1 MSEADSAGG
10 ATASG
15 GIDEEEG
22 GDTFS
27 GRLGLIFATIG
38 AAIGTGNIWR
48 FPRMVGANGGG
59 SFLVPW
65 LIFLF
70 VWSVPLIIAEFAI
83 GKRSRVGTVGS
94 FRIFAG
100 RRFAWMGLWT
110 AWISTAIGFYYAVVT
125 GWCLNYFRL
134 AVSGGLN
141 SSVDTTEV
149 WNNFLANPGLVIFF
163 QFLAVIITMAAIWK
177 GAKAIEKVNVT
188 LMVSLFILLFA
199 ALILALIMDF
209 EDGTLDGFVYMFT
222 IQPEYLVKPE
232 TWINGLAQSA
242 WSCSAGMGM
251 AITYSVYMRKD
262 EDTTLNA
269 ATMCLANNSI
279 SIIAGLTVMMAVF
292 SVLADPLSAVS
303 GGSSAITFLV
313 LPEVFAQAPGGPI
326 VQVTMVAMFFLA
338 LSFAA
343 LTSMISTVE
352 LCVRNFVDHGI
363 DRNVAVPATGAA
375 IFLFGLPSAAL
386 WILIDDSTGVAFP
399 QFLEVQDHIWG
410 YGLMFSGLFI
420 AYSIWKY
427 GWSRYRVWQDE
438 NGLTGFNFRDY
449 LDHGVSSFRDDF
461 INTGDNDWWIGKW
474 WDYIMYLG
482 FPLMFSVLMIS
493 YFGDL
498 LFNVHEPWNPTNPHG
513 ISIILLFWGITA
525 GIFISLNRY
534 VLVNKMVRTGGEGF
548 PLWIIS
554 GDWRLE
560 PRPLYRNVPAGADAA
575 VEMLPGGDDPFILHA
590 GDDLPPTF
598 IDDDGKEWQ
607 TSGPGGSGGG
617 SVGGGS
623 SASVIDAE
631 IA

>member
-1 MSEADSAGG
+1 MSEGG
-10 ATASG
+10 S
-15 GIDEEEG
+15 DE
-22 GDTFS
+22 FS

-65 LIFLF
+65 VIFLF
-70 VWSVPLIIAEFAI
+70 LWSVPLIIAEFAL
-83 GKRSRVGTVGS
+83 GKRSRTGTVGT

-100 RRFAWMGLWT
+100 NRFAWMGLWT

-125 GWCLNYFRL
+125 GWCINYFQTAIR
-134 AVSGGLN
+134 GGLG
-141 SSVDTTEV
+141 SEVDTVEV
-149 WNNFLANPGLVIFF
+149 WNSFLNNPLEVVFF
-163 QFLAVIITMAAIWK
+163 QAIAVAITMLAIWK
-177 GAKAIEKVNVT
+177 GAKAIEKVNVG
-188 LMVSLFILLFA
+188 LMISLFVLLFA
-199 ALILALIMDF
+199 ALFLAFVMDLD
-209 EDGTLDGFVYMFT
+209 DGSLDGFVYMFS
-222 IQPEYLVKPE
+222 IQPEYLMQPE
-232 TWINGLAQSA
+232 TWINGLSQSA

-292 SVLADPLSAVS
+292 AVVDDPLAAVS

-313 LPEVFAQAPGGPI
+313 LPEVFAQAPGGPF
-326 VQVTMVAMFFLA
+326 VQLTMVTMFFLA

-363 DRNVAVPATGAA
+363 DRPKAVGFTSIA
-375 IFLFGLPSAAL
+375 IFLFGLPSAGL
-386 WILIDDSTGVAFP
+386 WILVDDSTGVVFP

-427 GWSRYRVWQDE
+427 GWNRYRVWQEE
-438 NGLTGFNFRDY
+438 NDIEGFDFRDY

-482 FPLMFSVLMIS
+482 FPLMFSVLILS
-493 YFGDL
+493 YFGDML
-498 LFNVHEPWNPTNPHG
+498 INVENPWDPTNANG
-513 ISIILLFWGITA
+513 ISIILLFWGVTA
-525 GIFISLNRY
+525 GLFIGLNRY
-534 VLVNKMVRTGGEGF
+534 ILVNRMVPTTDDF
-548 PLWIIS
+548 WLLAILS
-554 GDWRLE
+554 GNYRLE
-560 PRPLYRNVPAGADAA
+560 PRPLYRNVPEGAE
-575 VEMLPGGDDPFILHA
+575 VSIETLPGGEDPYIVQVGDKLPATFVDDYGETRSHTGATL
-590 GDDLPPTF
+590 
-598 IDDDGKEWQ
+598 
-607 TSGPGGSGGG
+607 
-617 SVGGGS
+617 
-623 SASVIDAE
+623 DAE
-631 IA
+631 IV

>member
-1 MSEADSAGG
+1 MA
-10 ATASG
+10 
-15 GIDEEEG
+15 EG
-22 GDTFS
+22 GSDEFS

-70 VWSVPLIIAEFAI
+70 LWSVPLIIAEFAL
-83 GKRSRVGTVGS
+83 GKRSRTGTVGT

-100 RRFAWMGLWT
+100 KRFAWMGLWT

-125 GWCLNYFRL
+125 GWCINYFQT
-134 AVSGGLN
+134 AVRGGLG
-141 SSVDTTEV
+141 SEVDTVEV
-149 WNNFLANPGLVIFF
+149 WNSFLQNPMEVVFF
-163 QFLAVIITMAAIWK
+163 QAIAVAITMLAIWK
-177 GAKAIEKVNVT
+177 GAKAIEKVNVG
-188 LMVSLFILLFA
+188 LMISLFILLFA
-199 ALILALIMDF
+199 ALFLAFVMDL
-209 EDGTLDGFVYMFT
+209 EDGTLDGFVYMFS
-222 IQPEYLVKPE
+222 IQPEYLAQPE
-232 TWINGLAQSA
+232 TWINGLSQSA

-292 SVLADPLSAVS
+292 AVVDDPLAAVS

-313 LPEVFAQAPGGPI
+313 LPEVFAQAPGGPV
-326 VQVTMVAMFFLA
+326 VQLAMVTMFFLA

-343 LTSMISTVE
+343 LSSMISTVE

-363 DRNVAVPATGAA
+363 ERPQAVGFTSLA
-375 IFLFGLPSAAL
+375 IFFFGLPSAAT
-386 WILIDDSTGVAFP
+386 WILVDDSTGVAFP

-427 GWSRYRVWQDE
+427 GWNRYRAWQEE
-438 NGLTGFNFRDY
+438 NDISGFSLRDY
-449 LDHGVSSFRDDF
+449 LDNGVSSFRDDF

-482 FPLMFSVLMIS
+482 FPLMFSVLILS
-493 YFGDL
+493 YFADML
-498 LFNVHEPWNPTNPHG
+498 ANVDNPWDPTNANG

-525 GIFISLNRY
+525 GLFIGLNRFIIINRI
-534 VLVNKMVRTGGEGF
+534 VPTSGNPW
-548 PLWIIS
+548 PLALLS
-554 GDWRLE
+554 GNFTLE
-560 PRPLYRNVPAGADAA
+560 PRPLYRNVPEGAEVPIDT
-575 VEMLPGGDDPFILHA
+575 LPGGEDPFIVEV
-590 GDDLPPTF
+590 GEDLPETF
-598 IDDDGKEWQ
+598 IDDYGETKPH
-607 TSGPGGSGGG
+607 TGS
-617 SVGGGS
+617 
-623 SASVIDAE
+623 IIEAE
-631 IA
+631 IGYSYDQV

>member
-1 MSEADSAGG
+1 M
-10 ATASG
+10 T
-15 GIDEEEG
+15 EG
-22 GDTFS
+22 GSDEFS

-70 VWSVPLIIAEFAI
+70 LWSVPLIIAEFAL
-83 GKRSRVGTVGS
+83 GKRSRTGTVGT

-100 RRFAWMGLWT
+100 KRFAWMGLWT

-125 GWCLNYFRL
+125 GWCINYFQTAIR
-134 AVSGGLN
+134 GGLG
-141 SSVDTTEV
+141 SEVDTVEV
-149 WNNFLANPGLVIFF
+149 WNTFLQNPAEVVFF
-163 QFLAVIITMAAIWK
+163 QAIAVAITMLAIWK
-177 GAKAIEKVNVT
+177 GAKAIEKVNVG
-188 LMVSLFILLFA
+188 LMISLFFLLFA
-199 ALILALIMDF
+199 ALFLAFVMDL
-209 EDGTLDGFVYMFT
+209 EDGSLDGFVYMFS
-222 IQPEYLVKPE
+222 IQPEYLAQPE
-232 TWINGLAQSA
+232 TWINGLSQSA

-251 AITYSVYMRKD
+251 AITYSVYMRKN

-292 SVLADPLSAVS
+292 AVVDDPLAAVS

-313 LPEVFAQAPGGPI
+313 LPEVFAQAPGGPV
-326 VQVTMVAMFFLA
+326 VQLAMVAMFFLA

-363 DRNVAVPATGAA
+363 ERPQAVGYTSLA
-375 IFLFGLPSAAL
+375 IFLFGLPSAAT
-386 WILIDDSTGVAFP
+386 WILVDDATGVAFP

-427 GWSRYRVWQDE
+427 GWNRYRVWQEE
-438 NGLTGFNFRDY
+438 NDISDFSLQDY
-449 LDHGVSSFRDDF
+449 LENGVSSFRDDF
-461 INTGDNDWWIGKW
+461 INTGDNDWWIGRW

-482 FPLMFSVLMIS
+482 FPLMFSVLILS
-493 YFGDL
+493 YFADML
-498 LFNVHEPWNPTNPHG
+498 ANVDNPWDPTNANG

-525 GIFISLNRY
+525 SLFIGLNRY
-534 VLVNKMVRTGGEGF
+534 IIINRIVPTTDDFWPLAVL
-548 PLWIIS
+548 S
-554 GDWRLE
+554 GNFTLE
-560 PRPLYRNVPAGADAA
+560 PRPLYRNVPEGAEVPIDT
-575 VEMLPGGDDPFILHA
+575 LPGGEDPFIVKA
-590 GDDLPPTF
+590 GEDLPETF
-598 IDDDGKEWQ
+598 LDDYGE
-607 TSGPGGSGGG
+607 TRTHSGSG
-617 SVGGGS
+617 
-623 SASVIDAE
+623 IEAE
-631 IA
+631 LA

>member
-1 MSEADSAGG
+1 MSEGG
-10 ATASG
+10 S
-15 GIDEEEG
+15 DE
-22 GDTFS
+22 FS

-65 LIFLF
+65 VIFLF
-70 VWSVPLIIAEFAI
+70 LWSVPLIIAEFAL
-83 GKRSRVGTVGS
+83 GKRSRTGTVGT

-100 RRFAWMGLWT
+100 NRFAWMGLWT

-125 GWCLNYFRL
+125 GWCINYFQTAIR
-134 AVSGGLN
+134 GGLG
-141 SSVDTTEV
+141 SEVDTVEV
-149 WNNFLANPGLVIFF
+149 WNSFLNNPLEVVFF
-163 QFLAVIITMAAIWK
+163 QAIAVAITMLAIWK
-177 GAKAIEKVNVT
+177 GAKAIEKVNVG
-188 LMVSLFILLFA
+188 LMISLFVLLFA
-199 ALILALIMDF
+199 ALFLAFVMDLD
-209 EDGTLDGFVYMFT
+209 DGSLDGFVYMFS
-222 IQPEYLVKPE
+222 IQPEYLMQPE
-232 TWINGLAQSA
+232 TWINGLSQSA

-292 SVLADPLSAVS
+292 AVVDDPLAAVS

-326 VQVTMVAMFFLA
+326 VQLTMVTMFFLA

-363 DRNVAVPATGAA
+363 DRPKAVGFTSIA
-375 IFLFGLPSAAL
+375 IFLFGLPSAGL
-386 WILIDDSTGVAFP
+386 WILVDDSTGVVFP

-427 GWSRYRVWQDE
+427 GWNRYRVWQEE
-438 NGLTGFNFRDY
+438 NDIEGFDFRDY

-482 FPLMFSVLMIS
+482 FPLMFSVLILS
-493 YFGDL
+493 YFGDML
-498 LFNVHEPWNPTNPHG
+498 INVENPWDPTNANG
-513 ISIILLFWGITA
+513 ISIILLFWGVTA
-525 GIFISLNRY
+525 GLFIGLNRY
-534 VLVNKMVRTGGEGF
+534 MLVHRMVPTTDDF
-548 PLWIIS
+548 WLLAILS
-554 GDWRLE
+554 GNYRLE
-560 PRPLYRNVPAGADAA
+560 PRPLYRNVPEGAE
-575 VEMLPGGDDPFILHA
+575 VSIETLPGGEDPYIVQA
-590 GDDLPPTF
+590 GDKLPATF
-598 IDDDGKEWQ
+598 VDDYGE
-607 TSGPGGSGGG
+607 TRSHTG
-617 SVGGGS
+617 
-623 SASVIDAE
+623 ATLDAE
-631 IA
+631 IV

>member
-1 MSEADSAGG
+1 MA
-10 ATASG
+10 
-15 GIDEEEG
+15 EG
-22 GDTFS
+22 GSDEFS

-70 VWSVPLIIAEFAI
+70 LWSVPLIIAEFAL
-83 GKRSRVGTVGS
+83 GKRSRTGTVGT

-100 RRFAWMGLWT
+100 KRFAWMGLWT

-125 GWCLNYFRL
+125 GWCINYFQT
-134 AVSGGLN
+134 AVRGGLG
-141 SSVDTTEV
+141 SEVDTVEV
-149 WNNFLANPGLVIFF
+149 WNSFLQNPMEVVFF
-163 QFLAVIITMAAIWK
+163 QAIAVAITMLAIWK
-177 GAKAIEKVNVT
+177 GAKAIEKVNVG
-188 LMVSLFILLFA
+188 LMISLFILLFA
-199 ALILALIMDF
+199 ALFLAFVMDL
-209 EDGTLDGFVYMFT
+209 EDGTLDGFVYMFS
-222 IQPEYLVKPE
+222 IQPEYLAQPE
-232 TWINGLAQSA
+232 TWINGLSQSA

-292 SVLADPLSAVS
+292 AVVDDPLAAVS

-313 LPEVFAQAPGGPI
+313 LPEVFAQAPGGPV
-326 VQVTMVAMFFLA
+326 VQLAMVTMFFLA

-363 DRNVAVPATGAA
+363 ERPQAVGFTSLA
-375 IFLFGLPSAAL
+375 IFFFGLPSAAT
-386 WILIDDSTGVAFP
+386 WILVDDSTGVAFP

-427 GWSRYRVWQDE
+427 GWNRYRTWQEE
-438 NGLTGFNFRDY
+438 NDISGFSIRDY
-449 LDHGVSSFRDDF
+449 LDNGVSSFRDDF

-482 FPLMFSVLMIS
+482 FPLMFSVLILS
-493 YFGDL
+493 YFADML
-498 LFNVHEPWNPTNPHG
+498 ANVDNPWDPTNANG

-525 GIFISLNRY
+525 GLFIGLNRFIIINRI
-534 VLVNKMVRTGGEGF
+534 VPTSGNPW
-548 PLWIIS
+548 PLALLS
-554 GDWRLE
+554 GNFTLE
-560 PRPLYRNVPAGADAA
+560 PRPLYRNVPEGAEVPIDT
-575 VEMLPGGDDPFILHA
+575 LPGGEDPFIVEV
-590 GDDLPPTF
+590 GEDLPETF
-598 IDDDGKEWQ
+598 IDDYGETKPH
-607 TSGPGGSGGG
+607 TGS
-617 SVGGGS
+617 
-623 SASVIDAE
+623 IIEAE
-631 IA
+631 IGYSYDQV

>member
-1 MSEADSAGG
+1 MSEGG
-10 ATASG
+10 S
-15 GIDEEEG
+15 DE
-22 GDTFS
+22 FS

-70 VWSVPLIIAEFAI
+70 LWSVPLIIAEFAL
-83 GKRSRVGTVGS
+83 GKRSRTGTVGT

-100 RRFAWMGLWT
+100 KRFAWMGLWT

-125 GWCLNYFRL
+125 GWCINYFQTAIR
-134 AVSGGLN
+134 GGLG
-141 SSVDTTEV
+141 SEVDTVEV
-149 WNNFLANPGLVIFF
+149 WNSFLQNPMEVVFF
-163 QFLAVIITMAAIWK
+163 QAIAVAITMLAIWK
-177 GAKAIEKVNVT
+177 GAKAIEKVNVS
-188 LMVSLFILLFA
+188 LMISLFVLLFA
-199 ALILALIMDF
+199 ALFLSFVMDL
-209 EDGTLDGFVYMFT
+209 EDGSLDGFVYMFS
-222 IQPEYLVKPE
+222 IQPEYLAQPE
-232 TWINGLAQSA
+232 TWINGLSQSA

-292 SVLADPLSAVS
+292 AVVDDPLAAVS

-313 LPEVFAQAPGGPI
+313 LPEVFAQAPGGPV
-326 VQVTMVAMFFLA
+326 VQLAMVTMFFLA

-363 DRNVAVPATGAA
+363 ERPQAVGFTSLA
-375 IFLFGLPSAAL
+375 IFFFGLPSAVT
-386 WILIDDSTGVAFP
+386 WILVDASTGVAFP

-427 GWSRYRVWQDE
+427 GWNRYRVWQEE
-438 NGLTGFNFRDY
+438 NDISGFSLRDY
-449 LDHGVSSFRDDF
+449 LDNGVSSFRDDF

-482 FPLMFSVLMIS
+482 FPLMFSVLILS
-493 YFGDL
+493 YFADML
-498 LFNVHEPWNPTNPHG
+498 VNVENPWDPTNANG

-525 GIFISLNRY
+525 GLFIGLNRFIIINRIVPTTGNPWPLA
-534 VLVNKMVRTGGEGF
+534 VL
-548 PLWIIS
+548 S
-554 GDWRLE
+554 GNFTLE
-560 PRPLYRNVPAGADAA
+560 PRPLYRNVPEGAEVPIDT
-575 VEMLPGGDDPFILHA
+575 LPGGEDPFIVEVGEALPESFV
-590 GDDLPPTF
+590 DDYGETRPHT
-598 IDDDGKEWQ
+598 
-607 TSGPGGSGGG
+607 
-617 SVGGGS
+617 GS
-623 SASVIDAE
+623 SIEAE
-631 IA
+631 LA

>member
-1 MSEADSAGG
+1 MEAKGEAG
-10 ATASG
+10 S
-15 GIDEEEG
+15 DE
-22 GDTFS
+22 FS

-70 VWSVPLIIAEFAI
+70 LWSVPLIIAEFAL
-83 GKRSRVGTVGS
+83 GKRSRTGTVGT

-100 RRFAWMGLWT
+100 NRFAWMGLWT

-125 GWCLNYFRL
+125 GWCINYFQTAIR
-134 AVSGGLN
+134 GGLG
-141 SSVDTTEV
+141 SEVDTVQV
-149 WNNFLANPGLVIFF
+149 WNDFLQDPSQVIFF
-163 QFLAVIITMAAIWK
+163 QTLSVLITMAAIWK

-199 ALILALIMDF
+199 ALFLSFVMDLD
-209 EDGTLDGFVYMFT
+209 DGTLDGFVYMFS
-222 IQPEYLVKPE
+222 IQPEYLTQPE
-232 TWINGLAQSA
+232 TWINGLSQSA

-292 SVLADPLSAVS
+292 SVSDDPLGAVS

-313 LPEVFAQAPGGPI
+313 LPEVFAQAPGGPV
-326 VQVTMVAMFFLA
+326 VQLLMVTMFFLA

-363 DRNVAVPATGAA
+363 ERQKAVGFTTLA

-386 WILIDDSTGVAFP
+386 WILVDPETGVAFP

-427 GWSRYRVWQDE
+427 GWNRYRVWQDE
-438 NGLTGFNFRDY
+438 NGITGFNLRDY
-449 LDHGVSSFRDDF
+449 LDNGVSSFRDDF

-482 FPLMFSVLMIS
+482 FPIMFGVLILS
-493 YFGDL
+493 YFSDL
-498 LFNVHEPWNPTNPHG
+498 ILNVSNPWDPTNADG
-513 ISIILLFWGITA
+513 ITIILLFWGVTA
-525 GIFISLNRY
+525 GLFISMNKY
-534 VLVNKMVRTGGEGF
+534 ILVNRVLSMNGTIW
-548 PLWIIS
+548 PPSW
-554 GDWRLE
+554 DLE
-560 PRPLYRNVPAGADAA
+560 PRPLYRNVPVGAEVSIDT
-575 VEMLPGGDDPFILHA
+575 LPGGEDPFIIEVGESLPETFVNEYGETQTHTLHA
-590 GDDLPPTF
+590 
-598 IDDDGKEWQ
+598 Q
-607 TSGPGGSGGG
+607 S
-617 SVGGGS
+617 
-623 SASVIDAE
+623 
-631 IA
+631 

>member
-1 MSEADSAGG
+1 MEAKDEAG
-10 ATASG
+10 S
-15 GIDEEEG
+15 DE
-22 GDTFS
+22 FS

-70 VWSVPLIIAEFAI
+70 LWSVPLIIAEFAL
-83 GKRSRVGTVGS
+83 GKRSRTGTVGT

-100 RRFAWMGLWT
+100 NRFAWMGLWT

-125 GWCLNYFRL
+125 GWCINYFQTAIR
-134 AVSGGLN
+134 GGLG
-141 SSVDTTEV
+141 SEVDTVQV
-149 WNNFLANPGLVIFF
+149 WNDFLQDPSQVIFF
-163 QFLAVIITMAAIWK
+163 QTLSVLITMAAIWK

-199 ALILALIMDF
+199 ALFLSFVMDLD
-209 EDGTLDGFVYMFT
+209 DGTLDGFVYMFS
-222 IQPEYLVKPE
+222 IQPEYLTQPE
-232 TWINGLAQSA
+232 TWINGLSQSA

-292 SVLADPLSAVS
+292 SVSDDPLGAVS

-313 LPEVFAQAPGGPI
+313 LPEVFAQAPGGPV
-326 VQVTMVAMFFLA
+326 VQLLMVTMFFLA

-363 DRNVAVPATGAA
+363 ERQKAVGFTTLA

-386 WILIDDSTGVAFP
+386 WILVDPETGVAFP

-427 GWSRYRVWQDE
+427 GWNRYRVWQDE
-438 NGLTGFNFRDY
+438 NDITGFSLRDY
-449 LDHGVSSFRDDF
+449 LDNGVSSFRDDF

-482 FPLMFSVLMIS
+482 FPIMFGVLILS
-493 YFGDL
+493 YFSDL
-498 LFNVHEPWNPTNPHG
+498 ILNVSNPWDPTNADG
-513 ISIILLFWGITA
+513 ITIILLFWGVTA
-525 GIFISLNRY
+525 GLFISMNKY
-534 VLVNKMVRTGGEGF
+534 ILVNRVLSMNGTIW
-548 PLWIIS
+548 PPSW
-554 GDWRLE
+554 DLE
-560 PRPLYRNVPAGADAA
+560 PRPLYRNVPVGAEVSIDT
-575 VEMLPGGDDPFILHA
+575 LPGGEDPFIIEVGESLPETYVNEYGETQTHTLHA
-590 GDDLPPTF
+590 
-598 IDDDGKEWQ
+598 Q
-607 TSGPGGSGGG
+607 S
-617 SVGGGS
+617 
-623 SASVIDAE
+623 
-631 IA
+631 

>member
-1 MSEADSAGG
+1 MEAKGEAG
-10 ATASG
+10 S
-15 GIDEEEG
+15 DE
-22 GDTFS
+22 FS

-70 VWSVPLIIAEFAI
+70 LWSVPLIIAEFAL
-83 GKRSRVGTVGS
+83 GKRSRTGTVGT

-100 RRFAWMGLWT
+100 NRFAWMGLWT

-125 GWCLNYFRL
+125 GWCINYFQTAIR
-134 AVSGGLN
+134 GGLG
-141 SSVDTTEV
+141 SEVDTVQV
-149 WNNFLANPGLVIFF
+149 WNDFLQDPSQVIFF
-163 QFLAVIITMAAIWK
+163 QTLSVLITMAAIWK

-199 ALILALIMDF
+199 ALFLSFVMDLD
-209 EDGTLDGFVYMFT
+209 DGTLDGFVYMFS
-222 IQPEYLVKPE
+222 IQPEYLTQPE
-232 TWINGLAQSA
+232 TWINGLSQSA

-292 SVLADPLSAVS
+292 SVSDDPLGAVS

-313 LPEVFAQAPGGPI
+313 LPEVFAQAPGGPV
-326 VQVTMVAMFFLA
+326 VQLLMVTMFFLA

-363 DRNVAVPATGAA
+363 ERKKAVGFTTLA

-386 WILIDDSTGVAFP
+386 WILVDADTGVAFP

-427 GWSRYRVWQDE
+427 GWNRYRVWQDE
-438 NGLTGFNFRDY
+438 NDITGFSFRDY
-449 LDHGVSSFRDDF
+449 LDNGVSSFRDDF

-482 FPLMFSVLMIS
+482 FPIMFGVLILS
-493 YFGDL
+493 YFSDL
-498 LFNVHEPWNPTNPHG
+498 ILNVSNPWDPTNADG
-513 ISIILLFWGITA
+513 ITIILLFWGITA
-525 GIFISLNRY
+525 GLFISMNKY
-534 VLVNKMVRTGGEGF
+534 ILVNRVLSMNGTIW
-548 PLWIIS
+548 PPSW
-554 GDWRLE
+554 DLE
-560 PRPLYRNVPAGADAA
+560 PRPLYRNVPVGAEVSIDT
-575 VEMLPGGDDPFILHA
+575 LPGGEDPFIIEVGESLPETFVNEYGETQTHTLHQ
-590 GDDLPPTF
+590 LP
-598 IDDDGKEWQ
+598 W
-607 TSGPGGSGGG
+607 
-617 SVGGGS
+617 S
-623 SASVIDAE
+623 SQS
-631 IA
+631 

>member
-1 MSEADSAGG
+1 MSS
-10 ATASG
+10 S
-15 GIDEEEG
+15 DE
-22 GDTFS
+22 FS

-70 VWSVPLIIAEFAI
+70 LWSVPLIIAEFAL
-83 GKRSRVGTVGS
+83 GKRSRTGTVGT

-100 RRFAWMGLWT
+100 NRFAWMGLWT

-125 GWCLNYFRL
+125 GWCINYFQTAIR
-134 AVSGGLN
+134 GGLG
-141 SSVDTTEV
+141 SEVDTVQV
-149 WNNFLANPGLVIFF
+149 WNDFLQDPTQVIFF
-163 QFLAVIITMAAIWK
+163 QSLSVLITMAAIWK

-199 ALILALIMDF
+199 ALFLSFVMDLD
-209 EDGTLDGFVYMFT
+209 DGTLDGFVYMFS
-222 IQPEYLVKPE
+222 IQPEYLTQPE
-232 TWINGLAQSA
+232 TWINGLSQSA

-292 SVLADPLSAVS
+292 SVSDDPLGAVS

-326 VQVTMVAMFFLA
+326 VQLLMVTMFFLA

-363 DRNVAVPATGAA
+363 ERQKAVGFTTLA

-386 WILIDDSTGVAFP
+386 WILVDPDTGVAFP

-420 AYSIWKY
+420 ANSIWKY
-427 GWSRYRVWQDE
+427 GWNRYRAWQSE
-438 NGLTGFNFRDY
+438 NDITGFDFRDY
-449 LDHGVSSFRDDF
+449 LDNGVSSFRDDF

-482 FPLMFSVLMIS
+482 FPIMFSVLILS
-493 YFGDL
+493 YFSDL
-498 LFNVHEPWNPTNPHG
+498 IFNVANPWDPTNADG
-513 ISIILLFWGITA
+513 ITIILLFWGITA
-525 GIFISLNRY
+525 GLFISMNKY
-534 VLVNKMVRTGGEGF
+534 ILVNRVLSMNGSIW
-548 PLWIIS
+548 PPSW
-554 GDWRLE
+554 DLE
-560 PRPLYRNVPAGADAA
+560 PRPLYRNVPEGAD
-575 VEMLPGGDDPFILHA
+575 VSIDTLPGGEDPFIVEVGNSLPETFVNDYGETQTHTLH
-590 GDDLPPTF
+590 L
-598 IDDDGKEWQ
+598 Q
-607 TSGPGGSGGG
+607 S
-617 SVGGGS
+617 
-623 SASVIDAE
+623 
-631 IA
+631 

>member
-1 MSEADSAGG
+1 MSEGG
-10 ATASG
+10 S
-15 GIDEEEG
+15 DE
-22 GDTFS
+22 FS

-65 LIFLF
+65 VIFLF
-70 VWSVPLIIAEFAI
+70 LWSVPLIIAEFAL
-83 GKRSRVGTVGS
+83 GKRSRTGTVGT

-100 RRFAWMGLWT
+100 NRFAWMGLWT

-125 GWCLNYFRL
+125 GWCINYFQTAIR
-134 AVSGGLN
+134 GGLG
-141 SSVDTTEV
+141 SEVDTVEV
-149 WNNFLANPGLVIFF
+149 WNSFLNNPLEVVFF
-163 QFLAVIITMAAIWK
+163 QAIAVAITMLAIWK
-177 GAKAIEKVNVT
+177 GAKAIEKVNVG
-188 LMVSLFILLFA
+188 LMISLFVLLFA
-199 ALILALIMDF
+199 ALFLAFVMDLD
-209 EDGTLDGFVYMFT
+209 DGSLDGFVYMFS
-222 IQPEYLVKPE
+222 IQPEYLMQPE
-232 TWINGLAQSA
+232 TWINGLSQSA

-292 SVLADPLSAVS
+292 AVVDDPLAAVS

-313 LPEVFAQAPGGPI
+313 LPEVFAQAPGGPF
-326 VQVTMVAMFFLA
+326 VQLTMVTMFFLA

-363 DRNVAVPATGAA
+363 DRPKAVGFTSIA
-375 IFLFGLPSAAL
+375 IFLFGLPSAGL
-386 WILIDDSTGVAFP
+386 WILVDDSTGVVFP

-427 GWSRYRVWQDE
+427 GWNRYRVWQEE
-438 NGLTGFNFRDY
+438 NDIEGFDFRDY

-482 FPLMFSVLMIS
+482 FPLMFSVLILS
-493 YFGDL
+493 YFGDML
-498 LFNVHEPWNPTNPHG
+498 INVENPWDPTNANG
-513 ISIILLFWGITA
+513 ISIILLFWGVTA
-525 GIFISLNRY
+525 GLFIGLNRY
-534 VLVNKMVRTGGEGF
+534 ILVNRMVPTT
-548 PLWIIS
+548 
-554 GDWRLE
+554 
-560 PRPLYRNVPAGADAA
+560 
-575 VEMLPGGDDPFILHA
+575 DDFWLLA
-590 GDDLPPTF
+590 
-598 IDDDGKEWQ
+598 IDRK
-607 TSGPGGSGGG
+607 
-617 SVGGGS
+617 SV
-623 SASVIDAE
+623 V
-631 IA
+631 

>member
-1 MSEADSAGG
+1 MEAKGEAG
-10 ATASG
+10 S
-15 GIDEEEG
+15 DE
-22 GDTFS
+22 FS

-70 VWSVPLIIAEFAI
+70 LWSVPLIIAEFAL
-83 GKRSRVGTVGS
+83 GKRSRTGTVGT

-100 RRFAWMGLWT
+100 NRFAWMGLWT

-125 GWCLNYFRL
+125 GWCINYFQTAIR
-134 AVSGGLN
+134 GGLG
-141 SSVDTTEV
+141 SEVDTVQV
-149 WNNFLANPGLVIFF
+149 WNDFLQDPSQVIFF
-163 QFLAVIITMAAIWK
+163 QTLSVLITMAAIWK

-199 ALILALIMDF
+199 ALFLSFVMDLD
-209 EDGTLDGFVYMFT
+209 DGTLDGFIYMFS
-222 IQPEYLVKPE
+222 IQPEYLTQPE
-232 TWINGLAQSA
+232 TWINGLSQSA

-292 SVLADPLSAVS
+292 SVSDDPLGAVS

-313 LPEVFAQAPGGPI
+313 LPEVFAQAPGGPV
-326 VQVTMVAMFFLA
+326 VQLLMVTMFFLA

-363 DRNVAVPATGAA
+363 ERQKAVGFTTLA

-386 WILIDDSTGVAFP
+386 WILVDPETGVAFP

-427 GWSRYRVWQDE
+427 GWNRYRVWQDE
-438 NGLTGFNFRDY
+438 NDITGFSFRDY
-449 LDHGVSSFRDDF
+449 LDNGVSSFRDDF

-482 FPLMFSVLMIS
+482 FPIMFGVLILS
-493 YFGDL
+493 YFSDL
-498 LFNVHEPWNPTNPHG
+498 ILNVNNPWDPTNADG
-513 ISIILLFWGITA
+513 ITIILLFWGITA
-525 GIFISLNRY
+525 GLFVSMNKYI
-534 VLVNKMVRTGGEGF
+534 LVNRVLSMNGTIW
-548 PLWIIS
+548 PPSW
-554 GDWRLE
+554 DLE
-560 PRPLYRNVPAGADAA
+560 PRPLYRNVPVGAEVSIDT
-575 VEMLPGGDDPFILHA
+575 LPGGEDPFIVEVGESLPETFVNEYGETQTHTLHQ
-590 GDDLPPTF
+590 LP
-598 IDDDGKEWQ
+598 W
-607 TSGPGGSGGG
+607 
-617 SVGGGS
+617 S
-623 SASVIDAE
+623 SQS
-631 IA
+631 

>member
-1 MSEADSAGG
+1 MA
-10 ATASG
+10 
-15 GIDEEEG
+15 EG
-22 GDTFS
+22 GSDEFS

-70 VWSVPLIIAEFAI
+70 LWSVPLIIAEFAL
-83 GKRSRVGTVGS
+83 GKRSRTGTVGT

-100 RRFAWMGLWT
+100 KRFAWMGLWT

-125 GWCLNYFRL
+125 GWCINYFQT
-134 AVSGGLN
+134 AVRGGLG
-141 SSVDTTEV
+141 SEVDTVEV
-149 WNNFLANPGLVIFF
+149 WNSFLQNPMEVVFF
-163 QFLAVIITMAAIWK
+163 QAIAVAITMLAIWK
-177 GAKAIEKVNVT
+177 GAKAIEKVNVG
-188 LMVSLFILLFA
+188 LMISLFVLLFA
-199 ALILALIMDF
+199 ALFLAFVMDL
-209 EDGTLDGFVYMFT
+209 EDGTLDGFVYMFS
-222 IQPEYLVKPE
+222 IQPEYLAQPE
-232 TWINGLAQSA
+232 TWINGLSQSA

-292 SVLADPLSAVS
+292 AVVDDPLAAVS

-313 LPEVFAQAPGGPI
+313 LPEVFAQAPGGPV
-326 VQVTMVAMFFLA
+326 VQLAMVTMFFLA

-363 DRNVAVPATGAA
+363 ERPQAVGFTSLA
-375 IFLFGLPSAAL
+375 IFFFGLPSAAT
-386 WILIDDSTGVAFP
+386 WILVDDSTGVAFP

-427 GWSRYRVWQDE
+427 GWNRYRAWQEE
-438 NGLTGFNFRDY
+438 NDISGFSIRDY
-449 LDHGVSSFRDDF
+449 LDNGVSSFRDDF

-482 FPLMFSVLMIS
+482 FPLMFSVLILS
-493 YFGDL
+493 YFADML
-498 LFNVHEPWNPTNPHG
+498 ANVDNPWDPTNANG

-525 GIFISLNRY
+525 GLFIGLNRFIIINRI
-534 VLVNKMVRTGGEGF
+534 VPTSGNPW
-548 PLWIIS
+548 PLALLS
-554 GDWRLE
+554 GNFTLE
-560 PRPLYRNVPAGADAA
+560 PRPLYRNVPEGAEVPIDT
-575 VEMLPGGDDPFILHA
+575 LPGGEDPFIVEV
-590 GDDLPPTF
+590 GEELPETF
-598 IDDDGKEWQ
+598 VDEYGE
-607 TSGPGGSGGG
+607 TRPHT
-617 SVGGGS
+617 GS
-623 SASVIDAE
+623 SIEAE
-631 IA
+631 LA

>member
-1 MSEADSAGG
+1 MKPQESSSDQ
-10 ATASG
+10 
-15 GIDEEEG
+15 
-22 GDTFS
+22 FS

-70 VWSVPLIIAEFAI
+70 LWSIPLIIAEFAL
-83 GKRSRVGTVGS
+83 GKRSRTGTVGT

-100 RRFAWMGLWT
+100 PKFAWMGLWT

-125 GWCLNYFRL
+125 GWCLNYFQSAIR
-134 AVSGGLN
+134 GGL
-141 SSVDTTEV
+141 SQGVDTIEV
-149 WNNFLANPGLVIFF
+149 WNNFLQAPGQVIIF
-163 QFLAVIITMAAIWK
+163 QMIAILITMAAIWK
-177 GAKAIEKVNVT
+177 GAKAIEKANVM
-188 LMVSLFILLFA
+188 LMVSLFVLLFV
-199 ALILALIMDF
+199 ALFLAFVMDF
-209 EDGTLDGFVYMFT
+209 EDGTLDGFVYMFS
-222 IQPEYLVKPE
+222 IQPEYLMEPE
-232 TWINGLAQSA
+232 TWINGLSQSA

-292 SVLADPLSAVS
+292 AVVDDPLSAVG

-313 LPEVFAQAPGGPI
+313 LPEVFAKAPGGPV
-326 VQVTMVAMFFLA
+326 VQLLMVAVFFLA

-352 LCVRNFVDHGI
+352 LCVRNFVDHGV
-363 DRNVAVPATGAA
+363 DRSQAVGFTSVA

-386 WILIDDSTGVAFP
+386 WILVDDSTGVAFP

-427 GWSRYRVWQDE
+427 GWSRYKSWQQENEVEDFDMGDYVE
-438 NGLTGFNFRDY
+438 NG
-449 LDHGVSSFRDDF
+449 VSAFRDDF
-461 INTGDNDWWIGKW
+461 VNTGDNDWWIGRW
-474 WDYIMYLG
+474 WDVIMYIG
-482 FPLMFSVLMIS
+482 FPAMFAVLMLS

-498 LFNVHEPWNPTNPHG
+498 LINVHDPWNPTNPHG
-513 ISIILLFWGITA
+513 ISIILLFWGVTAIT
-525 GIFISLNRY
+525 FVSLNKY
-534 VLVNKMVRTGGEGF
+534 VLVNRMVPTTDSPW
-548 PLWIIS
+548 PLYVLS
-554 GDWRLE
+554 RDFELE
-560 PRPLYRNVPAGADAA
+560 PRPLFRNVPDGAEAPID
-575 VEMLPGGDDPFILHA
+575 MLPGGDDPFVVQA
-590 GDDLPPTF
+590 GEQLPDSFVDEHGETRSHSMATV
-598 IDDDGKEWQ
+598 E
-607 TSGPGGSGGG
+607 
-617 SVGGGS
+617 
-623 SASVIDAE
+623 AE
-631 IA
+631 LA

>member
-1 MSEADSAGG
+1 MA
-10 ATASG
+10 
-15 GIDEEEG
+15 EG
-22 GDTFS
+22 GSDEFS

-59 SFLVPW
+59 SFLIPW

-70 VWSVPLIIAEFAI
+70 LWSVPLIIAEFAL
-83 GKRSRVGTVGS
+83 GKRSRTGTVGT

-100 RRFAWMGLWT
+100 KRFAWMGLWT

-125 GWCLNYFRL
+125 GWCINYFQTAIR
-134 AVSGGLN
+134 GGLG
-141 SSVDTTEV
+141 SEVDTVEV
-149 WNNFLANPGLVIFF
+149 WNSFLQNPMEVVFF
-163 QFLAVIITMAAIWK
+163 QAIAVAITMLAIWK
-177 GAKAIEKVNVT
+177 GAKAIEKVNVS
-188 LMVSLFILLFA
+188 LMISLFVLLFA
-199 ALILALIMDF
+199 ALFLSFVMDL
-209 EDGTLDGFVYMFT
+209 EDGSLDGFVYMFS
-222 IQPEYLVKPE
+222 IQPEYLAQPE
-232 TWINGLAQSA
+232 TWINGLSQSA

-292 SVLADPLSAVS
+292 AVVDDPLAAVS

-313 LPEVFAQAPGGPI
+313 LPEVFAQAPGGPV
-326 VQVTMVAMFFLA
+326 VQLAMVTMFFLA

-363 DRNVAVPATGAA
+363 ERPQAVGFTSLA
-375 IFLFGLPSAAL
+375 IFFFGLPSAAT
-386 WILIDDSTGVAFP
+386 WILVDDSTGVAFP

-427 GWSRYRVWQDE
+427 GWNRYRVWQEE
-438 NGLTGFNFRDY
+438 NDISGFSLQDY
-449 LDHGVSSFRDDF
+449 LDNGVSSFRDDF

-482 FPLMFSVLMIS
+482 FPLMFSVLILS
-493 YFGDL
+493 YFADML
-498 LFNVHEPWNPTNPHG
+498 ANVDNPWDPTNANG

-525 GIFISLNRY
+525 GLFIGLNRFIIINRIVPTTSNPWPLA
-534 VLVNKMVRTGGEGF
+534 VL
-548 PLWIIS
+548 S
-554 GDWRLE
+554 GNFTLE
-560 PRPLYRNVPAGADAA
+560 PRPLYRNVPEGAEVPIDT
-575 VEMLPGGDDPFILHA
+575 LPGGDDPFIVEVGEALPESFV
-590 GDDLPPTF
+590 DDYGETRPHT
-598 IDDDGKEWQ
+598 
-607 TSGPGGSGGG
+607 G
-617 SVGGGS
+617 SVIEADIGYS
-623 SASVIDAE
+623 YDQA
-631 IA
+631 

>member
-1 MSEADSAGG
+1 MQAKDEAS
-10 ATASG
+10 S
-15 GIDEEEG
+15 DE
-22 GDTFS
+22 FS

-70 VWSVPLIIAEFAI
+70 LWSVPLIIAEFAL
-83 GKRSRVGTVGS
+83 GKRSRTGTVGT

-100 RRFAWMGLWT
+100 NRFAWMGLWT

-125 GWCLNYFRL
+125 GWCINYFQTAIR
-134 AVSGGLN
+134 GGLG
-141 SSVDTTEV
+141 SEVDTVQV
-149 WNNFLANPGLVIFF
+149 WNDFLQDPSQVIFF
-163 QFLAVIITMAAIWK
+163 QSLSVLITMAAIWK

-199 ALILALIMDF
+199 ALFLSFVMDLD
-209 EDGTLDGFVYMFT
+209 DGTLDGFVYMFS
-222 IQPEYLVKPE
+222 IQPEYLTQPE
-232 TWINGLAQSA
+232 TWINGLSQSA

-292 SVLADPLSAVS
+292 SVSDDPLGAVS

-313 LPEVFAQAPGGPI
+313 LPEVFAQAPGGPV
-326 VQVTMVAMFFLA
+326 VQLLMVTMFFLA

-363 DRNVAVPATGAA
+363 ERQKAVGFTTLA

-386 WILIDDSTGVAFP
+386 WILVDPDTGVAFP

-427 GWSRYRVWQDE
+427 GWNRYRVWQTE
-438 NGLTGFNFRDY
+438 NDITGFNFRDY
-449 LDHGVSSFRDDF
+449 LDNGVSSFRDDF

-482 FPLMFSVLMIS
+482 FPVMFGVLILS
-493 YFGDL
+493 YFSDL
-498 LFNVHEPWNPTNPHG
+498 ILNVSNPWDPTNADG
-513 ISIILLFWGITA
+513 ITIILLFWGITA
-525 GIFISLNRY
+525 GLFISMNKY
-534 VLVNKMVRTGGEGF
+534 ILVNRVLSMNGSIW
-548 PLWIIS
+548 PPNW
-554 GDWRLE
+554 DLE
-560 PRPLYRNVPAGADAA
+560 PRPLYRNVPDGAEVSIDT
-575 VEMLPGGDDPFILHA
+575 LPGGEDPFIVEVGGTLPETFVNDYGETQTHTLHA
-590 GDDLPPTF
+590 
-598 IDDDGKEWQ
+598 Q
-607 TSGPGGSGGG
+607 S
-617 SVGGGS
+617 
-623 SASVIDAE
+623 
-631 IA
+631 

>member
-1 MSEADSAGG
+1 MA
-10 ATASG
+10 
-15 GIDEEEG
+15 EG
-22 GDTFS
+22 GSDEFS

-70 VWSVPLIIAEFAI
+70 LWSVPLIIAEFAL
-83 GKRSRVGTVGS
+83 GKRSRTGTVGT

-100 RRFAWMGLWT
+100 KRFAWMGLWT

-125 GWCLNYFRL
+125 GWCINYFQTAIR
-134 AVSGGLN
+134 GGLG
-141 SSVDTTEV
+141 SEVDTVEV
-149 WNNFLANPGLVIFF
+149 WNSFLQNPMEVVFF
-163 QFLAVIITMAAIWK
+163 QAIAVAITMLAIWK
-177 GAKAIEKVNVT
+177 GAKAIEKVNVS
-188 LMVSLFILLFA
+188 LMISLFVLLFA
-199 ALILALIMDF
+199 ALFLSFVMDL
-209 EDGTLDGFVYMFT
+209 EDGSLDGFVYMFS
-222 IQPEYLVKPE
+222 IQPEYLAQPE
-232 TWINGLAQSA
+232 TWINGLSQSA

-292 SVLADPLSAVS
+292 AVVDDPLAAVS

-313 LPEVFAQAPGGPI
+313 LPEVFAQAPGGPV
-326 VQVTMVAMFFLA
+326 VQLAMVTMFFLA

-363 DRNVAVPATGAA
+363 ERPQAVGFTSLA
-375 IFLFGLPSAAL
+375 IFFFGLPSAAT
-386 WILIDDSTGVAFP
+386 WILVDDSTGVAFP

-427 GWSRYRVWQDE
+427 GWNRYRVWQEE
-438 NGLTGFNFRDY
+438 NDISGFSLRDY
-449 LDHGVSSFRDDF
+449 LDNGVSSFRDDF

-482 FPLMFSVLMIS
+482 FPLMFSVLILS
-493 YFGDL
+493 YFADML
-498 LFNVHEPWNPTNPHG
+498 ANVDNPWDPTNANG

-525 GIFISLNRY
+525 GLFIGLNRFIIINRIVPTTSNPWPLA
-534 VLVNKMVRTGGEGF
+534 VL
-548 PLWIIS
+548 S
-554 GDWRLE
+554 GNFTLE
-560 PRPLYRNVPAGADAA
+560 PRPLYRNVPEGAEVPIDT
-575 VEMLPGGDDPFILHA
+575 LPGGDDPFIVQVGEALPESFV
-590 GDDLPPTF
+590 DDYGETRPHT
-598 IDDDGKEWQ
+598 
-607 TSGPGGSGGG
+607 G
-617 SVGGGS
+617 SVIEADIGYS
-623 SASVIDAE
+623 YDQA
-631 IA
+631 

>member
-1 MSEADSAGG
+1 MA
-10 ATASG
+10 
-15 GIDEEEG
+15 EG
-22 GDTFS
+22 GSDEFS

-70 VWSVPLIIAEFAI
+70 LWSVPLIIAEFAL
-83 GKRSRVGTVGS
+83 GKRSRTGTVGT

-100 RRFAWMGLWT
+100 KRFAWMGLWT

-125 GWCLNYFRL
+125 GWCINYFQT
-134 AVSGGLN
+134 AVRGGLG
-141 SSVDTTEV
+141 SEVDTVEV
-149 WNNFLANPGLVIFF
+149 WNSFLQNPMEVVFF
-163 QFLAVIITMAAIWK
+163 QAIAVAITMLAIWK
-177 GAKAIEKVNVT
+177 GAKAIEKVNVG
-188 LMVSLFILLFA
+188 LMISLFILLFA
-199 ALILALIMDF
+199 ALFLAFVMDL
-209 EDGTLDGFVYMFT
+209 EDGTLDGFVYMFS
-222 IQPEYLVKPE
+222 IQPEYLAQPE
-232 TWINGLAQSA
+232 TWINGLSQSA

-292 SVLADPLSAVS
+292 AVVDDPLAAVS

-313 LPEVFAQAPGGPI
+313 LPEVFAQAPGGPV
-326 VQVTMVAMFFLA
+326 VQLAMVTMFFLA

-363 DRNVAVPATGAA
+363 ERPQAVGFTSLA
-375 IFLFGLPSAAL
+375 IFFFGLPSAAT
-386 WILIDDSTGVAFP
+386 WILVDDATGVAFP

-427 GWSRYRVWQDE
+427 GWNRYRVWQEE
-438 NGLTGFNFRDY
+438 NDISGFSLQDY
-449 LDHGVSSFRDDF
+449 LDNGVSSFRDDF

-482 FPLMFSVLMIS
+482 FPLMFSVLILS
-493 YFGDL
+493 YFADML
-498 LFNVHEPWNPTNPHG
+498 ANVDNPWDPTNANG

-525 GIFISLNRY
+525 GLFIGLNRFIIINRI
-534 VLVNKMVRTGGEGF
+534 VPTSGNPW
-548 PLWIIS
+548 PLALLS
-554 GDWRLE
+554 GNFTLE
-560 PRPLYRNVPAGADAA
+560 PRPLYRNVPEGAEVPIDT
-575 VEMLPGGDDPFILHA
+575 LPGGEDPFIVEA
-590 GDDLPPTF
+590 GEELPETF
-598 IDDDGKEWQ
+598 VDEYGE
-607 TSGPGGSGGG
+607 TRPHT
-617 SVGGGS
+617 GS
-623 SASVIDAE
+623 SIEAE
-631 IA
+631 LA